1 MIMAY
6 QCDLETGQRLY
17 LENRGTQTV
26 VRLTSGSDRQQQSQQ
41 SNFETGNW
49 RSPPKVFR
57 TATEII
63 LRIDSAQKQS
73 FLSLQAQRI
82 GMLNTSPD
90 LTDADVLPL
99 QSTESIAS
107 SFKPIEP
114 MKPMQMGDM
123 QMQPMEMKMGTMHM
137 KMGAPDAQS
146 THRFCAQCGES
157 VRESDR
163 FCSHCGT
170 KLAD

>member
-1 MIMAY
+1 MAY

-26 VRLTSGSDRQQQSQQ
+26 VRLTSGNARQQQSQQ
-41 SNFETGNW
+41 SNFETGEW
-49 RSPPKVFR
+49 RSLPKVFR

-63 LRIDSAQKQS
+63 LKIDCVQKQS

-82 GMLNTSPD
+82 GMLTNLPD
-90 LTDADVLPL
+90 LTGAEALSL
-99 QSTESIAS
+99 QPTESIAS

-114 MKPMQMGDM
+114 MQPMQMGDM

-146 THRFCAQCGES
+146 THRFCSQCGES
-157 VRESDR
+157 VTEGDR
-163 FCSHCGT
+163 FCSQCGT
-170 KLAD
+170 KLAN